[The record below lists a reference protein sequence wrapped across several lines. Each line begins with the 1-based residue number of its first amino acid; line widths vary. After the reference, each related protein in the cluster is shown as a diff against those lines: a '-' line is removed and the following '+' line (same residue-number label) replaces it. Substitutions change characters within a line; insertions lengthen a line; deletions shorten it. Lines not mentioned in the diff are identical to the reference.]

1 MSTSN
6 GNTNSRNTT
15 TITKIALPLEA
26 DRMAWKSLADA
37 QEVYSDDEILEIV
50 QRYLDHATHQKNYH
64 AARLI
69 KMKADAARSK
79 ALETRLNEFAKAA
92 GLSLAEYLEMEEEN
106 ASPATGK

>member
-1 MSTSN
+1 MSTTN
-6 GNTNSRNTT
+6 GNTRTTT

-26 DRMAWKSLADA
+26 TRMSWKSLADA
-37 QEVYSDDEILEIV
+37 ASFYTEAELLEIV

-64 AARLI
+64 AARLL

-79 ALETRLNEFAKAA
+79 ALEVRLNEFAKAA

-106 ASPATGK
+106 AAPATGK